1 MKKMLSL
8 VCALSCL
15 STPVWAATTTNI
27 TAKSPLTSQA
37 GYSFGYLVGKSN
49 AEALQGIDLNAFIEG
64 LKTASANQNPT
75 LSEQDMAN
83 ALALYKKQAEA
94 KDLLAHQK
102 IADANNKAGADFLA
116 NNAHQAGVVTTASGL
131 QYQVIKAGQGKSP
144 NKNSSV
150 EINYEGRLIDGT
162 VFDSSIA
169 RDQSADFR
177 ISEIVS
183 GLAEGLLTMKEGGKT
198 RFFIPA
204 KLGYGEI
211 GAGDS
216 IGPNSTLIFD
226 VELLKVK

>member
-1 MKKMLSL
+1 MKKILSF

-15 STPVWAATTTNI
+15 STPVWAASTIDANSSLST
-27 TAKSPLTSQA
+27 QA
-37 GYSFGYLVGKSN
+37 GYSFGYLLGKSN
-49 AEALQGIDLNAFIEG
+49 AEAIQGLDLNAFVQG
-64 LKTASANQNPT
+64 LTAASHNQNPA
-75 LSEQDMAN
+75 LSEQEMAN

-94 KDLLAHQK
+94 KDLLQHQQQAQ
-102 IADANNKAGADFLA
+102 INAKAGADFLA

-144 NKNSSV
+144 SKNSTV

-169 RDQSADFR
+169 REQAATFR
-177 ISEIVS
+177 VSEVVN

-211 GAGDS
+211 GAGDA

-226 VELLKVK
+226 VELLKIK

>member
-1 MKKMLSL
+1 MKKILSF

-15 STPVWAATTTNI
+15 STPAWAASTIDANSSLST
-27 TAKSPLTSQA
+27 QA
-37 GYSFGYLVGKSN
+37 GYSFGYLLGKSN
-49 AEALQGIDLNAFIEG
+49 AEAIQGLDLNAFVQG
-64 LKTASANQNPT
+64 LTAASHNQNPA
-75 LSEQDMAN
+75 LSEQEMAN

-94 KDLLAHQK
+94 KDLLQHQQQAQ
-102 IADANNKAGADFLA
+102 INAQAGADFLA

-144 NKNSSV
+144 SKNSTV

-169 RDQSADFR
+169 REQAATFR
-177 ISEIVS
+177 VSEVVS

-211 GAGDS
+211 GAGDA

-226 VELLKVK
+226 VELLKIK